1 MKFNCRRTLA
11 ITAAAIVLP
20 LNLFAAD
27 SEVFSVNVPNF
38 LIPLDNRTGTLDVY
52 GDGSPNQVTG
62 YNILGS
68 QRVTIRANGE
78 SAGSATLNIHL
89 PGFDEVGSGGVVE
102 SLRLNISVRDL
113 DFERDQIAPGVFLL
127 ESASL
132 TSINGVR
139 LEQPVNFMDLVP
151 IGAETDG
158 RLVELNPL
166 TIRSSSVPW
175 VDFSQAQ
182 VLSFTFA
189 ASISSRST
197 RAYTINNDPEGA
209 AERITYI
216 YQIAPAV
223 PEPGT
228 LAVLGLGLAAV
239 GFRFARRGM
248 SR

>member
-1 MKFNCRRTLA
+1 MKFNCHRILA
-11 ITAAAIVLP
+11 ITAAAIILP
-20 LNLFAAD
+20 LNVFAVD

-38 LIPLDNRTGTLDVY
+38 LIPLDGRTGTLDAY
-52 GDGSPNQVTG
+52 GDGSPHQVTG

-68 QRVTIRANGE
+68 QRVTLRANGE
-78 SAGSATLNIHL
+78 SAGNATLNIHL
-89 PGFDEVGSGGVVE
+89 PGFEAGGLGGAVE

-113 DFERDQIAPGVFLL
+113 DFEEDQVYPGVFLL

-139 LEQPVNFMDLVP
+139 LQQPVNFMDLVP
-151 IGAETDG
+151 LGAETDG

-182 VLSFTFA
+182 VLSFTFSA
-189 ASISSRST
+189 RVSSRTT
-197 RAYTINNDPEGA
+197 RAYTINNIPEGV
-209 AERITYI
+209 AERITYT
-216 YQIAPAV
+216 YQLAPI

-239 GFRFARRGM
+239 GFSFARRGM